1 MNVTLKG
8 LTGGAT
14 YKAFYAA
21 KAQPYVD
28 LLMQV
33 PGTAVVSGAA
43 SATGDLTLDLPVGIE
58 MLVQGPNGYARRVL
72 NSTTKGWPS

>member
-1 MNVTLKG
+1 MNVTLKR
-8 LTGGAT
+8 LTPGAA

-28 LLMQV
+28 QLMQV
-33 PGTAVVSGAA
+33 PGAAYASGAA
-43 SATGDLTLDLPVGIE
+43 SVTGDLTLDLPLRQE

-72 NSTTKGWPS
+72 NSTTRGWPS